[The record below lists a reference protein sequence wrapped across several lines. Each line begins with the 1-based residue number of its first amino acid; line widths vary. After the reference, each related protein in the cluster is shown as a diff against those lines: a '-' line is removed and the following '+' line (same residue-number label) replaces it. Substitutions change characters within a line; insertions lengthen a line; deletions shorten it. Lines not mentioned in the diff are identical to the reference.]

1 MFSPQDGSSP
11 SDQPPSPPRP
21 PSSSATS
28 EDELSPFD
36 LLHGYIDLVL
46 AEWRD
51 LVRAEPWAALRPARL
66 MDSLPEML
74 PRLLRQAAAGTPQ
87 LDDELSEFIARQ
99 HGYYRRNDGVPLA
112 AIAEEWNHLKRACW
126 KVLIDK
132 GIPESRAVVAL
143 QRLDAL
149 FDDAVGF
156 SLRGYYWPEL
166 DELRGRGL
174 ERRTRSGDRRTS
186 DGGDRRG
193 DG

>member
-1 MFSPQDGSSP
+1 MPPPQDGSSP
-11 SDQPPSPPRP
+11 SDQQPVAPRRQPPSAPGD
-21 PSSSATS
+21 
-28 EDELSPFD
+28 DELSPFD

-46 AEWRD
+46 AEWRT
-51 LVRAEPWAALRPARL
+51 LVRAEPWAALRPDRL

-74 PRLLRQAAAGTPQ
+74 PRLLRQAASGTPH
-87 LDDELSEFIARQ
+87 LDDELSEFIARE
-99 HGYYRRNDGVPLA
+99 HGYYRRGDGVPLA

-126 KVLIDK
+126 KVLTDK
-132 GIPESRAVVAL
+132 GVPESRAVVAL

-174 ERRTRSGDRRTS
+174 ERRTRTGDRRAG
-186 DGGDRRG
+186 DADRRG
-193 DG
+193 ES

>member
-1 MFSPQDGSSP
+1 MLPPQDGPSP
-11 SDQPPSPPRP
+11 SEPRP
-21 PSSSATS
+21 AALPRQRPDAASGD
-28 EDELSPFD
+28 DELSPFD

-46 AEWRD
+46 AEWRT
-51 LVRAEPWAALRPARL
+51 LVRAEPWAALRPDRL

-74 PRLLRQAAAGTPQ
+74 PRILRQAAAGTPH
-87 LDDELSEFIARQ
+87 LDDELSEFIARE
-99 HGYYRRNDGVPLA
+99 HGYFRRGDGVPLA

-126 KVLIDK
+126 KVLVDK
-132 GIPESRAVVAL
+132 GVPEEGAVVAL

-174 ERRTRSGDRRTS
+174 ERRTRMGNRRAGD
-186 DGGDRRG
+186 GDRRG
-193 DG
+193 ES

>member
-1 MFSPQDGSSP
+1 MLLPQDGSSP
-11 SDQPPSPPRP
+11 SAQRPDEPPAQPSPA
-21 PSSSATS
+21 PSD
-28 EDELSPFD
+28 DELSPFD
-36 LLHGYIDLVL
+36 LLHGYVDLVL

-51 LVRAEPWAALRPARL
+51 LVRREPWAALRPDRL

-74 PRLLRQAAAGTPQ
+74 PRLLRRAAAGTPH
-87 LDDELSEFIARQ
+87 LDDDLSEFIARQ
-99 HGYYRRNDGVPLA
+99 HGYYRRGDGVPLA

-126 KVLIDK
+126 KVLVDK
-132 GIPESRAVVAL
+132 GVSAERAVAAL

-174 ERRTRSGDRRTS
+174 ERRTRAGDRRSGET
-186 DGGDRRG
+186 DRR
-193 DG
+193 DES